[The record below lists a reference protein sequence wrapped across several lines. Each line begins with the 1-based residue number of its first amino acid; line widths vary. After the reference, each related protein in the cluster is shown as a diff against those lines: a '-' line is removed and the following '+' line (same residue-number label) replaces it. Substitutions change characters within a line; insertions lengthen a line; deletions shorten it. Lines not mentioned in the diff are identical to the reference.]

1 VLLKG
6 VNDDVETMRA
16 LCTGLMKLRVRP
28 YYLYQCD
35 PIRGGEHF
43 RTPISKGIEIL
54 EALRGHTS
62 GLAIPTYVVDAPGGG
77 GKIPVGPNYLLHHDP
92 KRKRA
97 ILRNFQ
103 GRIFEYREPTG
114 RAGPMTSKARR
125 GGGEL
130 KPVAPRIRQRPGP
143 SVVGEGGGIPAS
155 GNGNGNGNGAAPG
168 NGAASA
174 NGGKIRRAAGS
185 SGWVHRGRSLEER
198 LPPQPKA

>member
-1 VLLKG
+1 
-6 VNDDVETMRA
+6 
-16 LCTGLMKLRVRP
+16 MKMRVRP

-54 EALRGHTS
+54 EGLRGHTS

-92 KRKRA
+92 RKKRA
-97 ILRNFQ
+97 VLRNFQ

-130 KPVAPRIRQRPGP
+130 KPAAPRSLPRTGAEGP
-143 SVVGEGGGIPAS
+143 S
-155 GNGNGNGNGAAPG
+155 
-168 NGAASA
+168 SA
-174 NGGKIRRAAGS
+174 GK
-185 SGWVHRGRSLEER
+185 SGWVHKGRSLEER
-198 LPPQPKA
+198 LNGGKD